1 MKNLEGDNKRN
12 AGKVFVKC
20 SVNTKTQKAEKEV
33 RLGVLGASGYTG
45 SEVSAQLVYF
55 FFIWGYTAVKFS
67 SKNLCLVKMTCISF

>member
-1 MKNLEGDNKRN
+1 MKNLEGDHKRN

-45 SEVSAQLVYF
+45 SEVSAQFVF
-55 FFIWGYTAVKFS
+55 FMWGYTVVKFS

>member
-1 MKNLEGDNKRN
+1 MKNLEGDKRN

-45 SEVSAQLVYF
+45 SEVSAQLVF
-55 FFIWGYTAVKFS
+55 FSYGDTVVVKFS

>member
-1 MKNLEGDNKRN
+1 MKNLEGDKRN

-45 SEVSAQLVYF
+45 SEVSAQLVCF
-55 FFIWGYTAVKFS
+55 FFSYGDTVVKFS
-67 SKNLCLVKMTCISF
+67 SKNICLVKMACISF

>member
-1 MKNLEGDNKRN
+1 MKNLEGDKRN

-45 SEVSAQLVYF
+45 SEVSAQLVF
-55 FFIWGYTAVKFS
+55 FLFLFIWGYSGKVFKQ
-67 SKNLCLVKMTCISF
+67 KLCLVKMTCISF